1 MRITKIGSDYITVN
15 EENLYDEK
23 LTGLSRVH
31 LIKLDFDSPDE
42 NKVKNVISL
51 YPLTNRFV
59 IEKDVRTYNYILRR
73 TSKKY
78 YIMNTP
84 EDSLISFFR
93 RNNKVLI
100 NFLKLNDD
108 ERSLVLVDSI
118 FRDVLKNTEVIMI
131 DKATFDEKENILMEW
146 NGNVIIR

>member
-1 MRITKIGSDYITVN
+1 MRITKIGSDYITVS

-23 LTGLSRVH
+23 LTSLPRVH

-42 NKVKNVISL
+42 SKVKNTLSL

-59 IEKDVRTYNYILRR
+59 IEKNVRTYNYILRR

-100 NFLKLNDD
+100 NFLNLNDD
-108 ERSLVLVDSI
+108 ELSLVLVDSI

-131 DKATFDEKENILMEW
+131 DKETFDEKERILMEW

>member
-42 NKVKNVISL
+42 NKVKNVLSL

>member
-15 EENLYDEK
+15 EENLYDEE
-23 LTGLSRVH
+23 LTGLPRVH
-31 LIKLDFDSPDE
+31 LIKLEFDNPSE
-42 NKVKNVISL
+42 SRVKNVLKL

-59 IEKDVRTYNYILRR
+59 IEKDIRIYNYILRK

-78 YIMNTP
+78 YVMNTP
-84 EDSLISFFR
+84 DDSLISFFR

-100 NFLKLNDD
+100 NFLNLSEVERALVLNDN
-108 ERSLVLVDSI
+108 I

-131 DKATFDEKENILMEW
+131 DRPTFDEKEEILIEW

>member
-23 LTGLSRVH
+23 LTGLPRVH
-31 LIKLDFDSPDE
+31 LIKLDFDNPNE
-42 NKVKNVISL
+42 NKIKDVLSL

-59 IEKDVRTYNYILRR
+59 IEKDVRTYNYILRK

-78 YIMNTP
+78 YIMNTT
-84 EDSLISFFR
+84 EDRLISFFR

-100 NFLKLNDD
+100 NFLNFEGVEL
-108 ERSLVLVDSI
+108 SLILVDGM

-131 DKATFDEKENILMEW
+131 DKQTFDEKEMILNEW
-146 NGNVIIR
+146 NGNVIIK